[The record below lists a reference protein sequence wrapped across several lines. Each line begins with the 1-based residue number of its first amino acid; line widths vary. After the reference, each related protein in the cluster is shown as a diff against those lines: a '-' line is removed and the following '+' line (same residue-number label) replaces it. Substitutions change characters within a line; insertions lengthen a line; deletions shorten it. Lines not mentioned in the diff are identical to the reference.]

1 MRLVTLIATNH
12 KHNREMIL
20 DGVTSI
26 KVITT
31 KSGYFLYNVEG
42 CTKDGDIYIHN
53 ISTYEWDEIR
63 ILHH

>member
-1 MRLVTLIATNH
+1 MRMVTLIAINH

-20 DGVTSI
+20 DGVISI

-31 KSGYFLYNVEG
+31 KSGYFLYNVKVSTE
-42 CTKDGDIYIHN
+42 DGDIYTHN

-63 ILHH
+63 ILHQ

>member
-1 MRLVTLIATNH
+1 MRMVTLIAINH

-20 DGVTSI
+20 DGVISI

-31 KSGYFLYNVEG
+31 KSGYFLYNVKVSTRE
-42 CTKDGDIYIHN
+42 GDIYTHN

-63 ILHH
+63 ILHQ